1 MPGIVGFVSNNLTDE
16 ELLDRMIDSVKH
28 KEWQRIDKYAE
39 SPFNIAR
46 VHLGIFNPEPQP
58 IFNEDKTLCI
68 FMYGKIY
75 DYEEEMEKL
84 KGKYNFIF
92 NNDPEFC
99 LYAYDE
105 YGTSFVKKLN
115 GSFNIVICNF
125 REKNAVII
133 NDRYGLRPIYYTI
146 NNGKLLFSSEKKA
159 ILQDSTFKKDLN
171 DEVVADFFAFGE
183 ILGNKTF
190 FRGIEVIPPATI
202 FTYDYDRRNVLME
215 QYWNP
220 HYEPDYTKSEDA
232 FVEELIKSLKN
243 AVKRR
248 MKDNFRC
255 GVTLSGG
262 LDSRSVLGA
271 IEKGKRKNIV
281 TITFGIPGCDEAEIA
296 EAVSRV
302 VGTKHIFIPIDPN
315 EVLTPYPERTVY
327 LTEGVFPVHISHQCY
342 AFEKFRSYVD
352 VEFDGLAGALL
363 SGGFLRKQV
372 FKADTNEELLEII
385 MNRNRVFS
393 DDLMRRLFSDEY
405 YNKIKHMPL
414 QSAKNALENITGHP
428 ANRYDYFMLKNHERR
443 LNTKGGAEILRNTV
457 EQVTP
462 MFDNDFFDIIL
473 RIPPELRFQHR
484 IYRKLLKKLAPE
496 LSKIPYNQTMIRADA
511 PLILWKPARLY
522 QAAKGIFERR
532 TWRISRG
539 KIHLPNKRH
548 YAPVDEWLRV
558 NPNWRKFARDTLL
571 SEDACIKDYCRQ
583 EFIETLIEEHES
595 GKANHFAMIN
605 QLITFELFL
614 RMFVAG
620 SLQVEPY

>member
-1 MPGIVGFVSNNLTDE
+1 MPGIVGIVSNNSTEE
-16 ELLDRMIDSVKH
+16 ELLERMIDSVKH
-28 KEWQRIDKYAE
+28 KEWQQIDKQVE

-58 IFNEDKTLCI
+58 IFNEDKSLCI

-75 DYEEEMEKL
+75 GYEEEMEKL
-84 KGKYNFIF
+84 KHKHRFIF
-92 NNDPEFC
+92 DNDPEFC
-99 LYAYDE
+99 LHAYEE
-105 YGTSFVKKLN
+105 YGTKFVKVLN
-115 GSFNIVICNF
+115 GVFNIVICDF
-125 REKNAVII
+125 KMGAIIII
-133 NDRYGLRPIYYTI
+133 NDRYGLCPIHYTI
-146 NNGKLLFSSEKKA
+146 SKDKLLFSSEIKA
-159 ILQDSTFKKDLN
+159 ILSTNILKKELN
-171 DEVVADFFAFGE
+171 DETIADFFAFGE
-183 ILGNKTF
+183 IFGNKTF
-190 FRGIEVIPPATI
+190 FKGIEVIPPASV
-202 FTYDYDRRNVLME
+202 FTYDNYRENISIE
-215 QYWNP
+215 QYCDLN
-220 HYEPDYTKSEDA
+220 YEPDYSKSEDE
-232 FVEELIKSLKN
+232 FVDELIKSLKN
-243 AVKRR
+243 AVEIR
-248 MKDNFRC
+248 MEDNLRY

-271 IEKGKRKNIV
+271 IEKEKRKNIV

-302 VGTKHIFIPIDPN
+302 VGAKHIFIPIDPN

-414 QSAKNALENITGHP
+414 QSAKNALEYITGHP

-496 LSKIPYNQTMIRADA
+496 LSKIPYNQTMICADA

-522 QAAKGIFERR
+522 QAAKGIFEQWL
-532 TWRISRG
+532 WRISRG
-539 KIHLPNKRH
+539 KIHLTNKRH

-558 NPNWRKFARDTLL
+558 NPKWRKFARDTLL

-595 GKANHFAMIN
+595 GKANHFNKIN
-605 QLITFELFL
+605 YLITFELFL

-620 SLQVEPY
+620 SLQVEP